1 MSEVGLEIGEIVR
14 RLQGLPPP
22 GEEGADGAAAAAP
35 SADAPSQAP
44 VEFREL
50 HPLEFLGRLAAQW
63 RDGYARRGDEEQADF
78 WRVQHRILSQVR
90 PYPNPNPNPNPNLN
104 PNQMQLLKR
113 TSTINGGGEDGGDD
127 GDGGG
132 GGGGGG
138 ARGGGGGD
146 GFVGKVVPTNM
157 LGSKPPPYTINGDI
171 YDI

>member
-22 GEEGADGAAAAAP
+22 GEADADGAAAAAP

>member
-22 GEEGADGAAAAAP
+22 GEADADGAGAAAP

-78 WRVQHRILSQVR
+78 WRVQHRILSQ
-90 PYPNPNPNPNPNLN
+90 
-104 PNQMQLLKR
+104 LLKR
-113 TSTINGGGEDGGDD
+113 TSTINGGGEDGGEDGD
-127 GDGGG
+127 GGGDGGG